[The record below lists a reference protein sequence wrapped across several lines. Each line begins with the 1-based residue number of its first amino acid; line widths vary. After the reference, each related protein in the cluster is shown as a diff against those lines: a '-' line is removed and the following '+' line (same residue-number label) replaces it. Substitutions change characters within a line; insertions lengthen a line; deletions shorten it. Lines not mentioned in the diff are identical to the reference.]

1 MNQKAKVIILENRI
15 KFTKSYELY
24 ERSCKSYWHGTTQ
37 SKTPENYIPGQ
48 FPLFIEKSK
57 GAYLWDIDGNRYTD
71 YIMGYGA
78 ISLGYCIDEV
88 DEAAI
93 AQIRNGFMT
102 SLTSPVQTQL
112 AELLVDAIPCA
123 ERVHLCKTGSDATA
137 AAVRLARIHTGRDK
151 IVRWGYNGWH
161 DWCNSK
167 TAGIPEG
174 VKNLAHKYGALFI
187 LDEMRTGFRMSL
199 GGAQEYYGVTPDL
212 ATFSKGMANGYA
224 VSALVGRADVMDS
237 LKESRFSST
246 FFTNTSEMA
255 AAIKTIE
262 CIREKNVVPYIWKLG
277 GKLMDG
283 LREIIKVT
291 GVEAEMIGVDIMPY
305 IIFNYDNAKWISP
318 TGFSGAPVFEPGGK
332 VEKAWRT
339 FYAEAAQGGVLLH
352 PNHHWYVGMSHTEQD
367 IDETLNVCETA
378 LWKVKE
384 ELQSPQRINRKTA
397 RPPEGARL
405 GVPSGAFAKKKSPGP
420 EKGRGKGIVGLAA
433 GRLPGYEVRS
443 HWISCACIVAWR
455 RGKVCR
461 NQYGVEKFSFAGRT
475 LAKGTLIC

>member
-1 MNQKAKVIILENRI
+1 MVILENRI
-15 KFTKSYELY
+15 KFTKSYQLY

-112 AELLVDAIPCA
+112 AELLVDVIPCA

-161 DWCNSK
+161 DWCSSK

-224 VSALVGRADVMDS
+224 VSALVGRADVMAS

-475 LAKGTLIC
+475 LAKRTLFC

>member
-1 MNQKAKVIILENRI
+1 M
-15 KFTKSYELY
+15 
-24 ERSCKSYWHGTTQ
+24 
-37 SKTPENYIPGQ
+37 
-48 FPLFIEKSK
+48 
-57 GAYLWDIDGNRYTD
+57 
-71 YIMGYGA
+71 
-78 ISLGYCIDEV
+78 
-88 DEAAI
+88 
-93 AQIRNGFMT
+93 
-102 SLTSPVQTQL
+102 
-112 AELLVDAIPCA
+112 
-123 ERVHLCKTGSDATA
+123 
-137 AAVRLARIHTGRDK
+137 RLARIHTGRDK

-161 DWCNSK
+161 DWCSSK
-167 TAGIPEG
+167 TAGIPEGVRQDILTFRYNDLNSLEEQFKQYPDQIAAVIVMPLEVISPEEGFLEG

-199 GGAQEYYGVTPDL
+199 
-212 ATFSKGMANGYA
+212 
-224 VSALVGRADVMDS
+224 GRADVMDS

-332 VEKAWRT
+332 VEKAWCT

-378 LWKVKE
+378 L
-384 ELQSPQRINRKTA
+384 
-397 RPPEGARL
+397 
-405 GVPSGAFAKKKSPGP
+405 
-420 EKGRGKGIVGLAA
+420 
-433 GRLPGYEVRS
+433 
-443 HWISCACIVAWR
+443 
-455 RGKVCR
+455 
-461 NQYGVEKFSFAGRT
+461 
-475 LAKGTLIC
+475 

>member
-1 MNQKAKVIILENRI
+1 MVILENRI

-112 AELLVDAIPCA
+112 AELLADVIPCA

-161 DWCNSK
+161 DWCSSK

-255 AAIKTIE
+255 ATIKTIE

-352 PNHHWYVGMSHTEQD
+352 PNHHWYVGMSRTEQD
-367 IDETLNVCETA
+367 IDETLNVCGTA

-405 GVPSGAFAKKKSPGP
+405 GVPSGGFAKKKSPGP

-455 RGKVCR
+455 HGKVCR

>member
-1 MNQKAKVIILENRI
+1 MIILENRI

-112 AELLVDAIPCA
+112 AELLVDVIPCA
-123 ERVHLCKTGSDATA
+123 ERVHLCKTGSDAPA
-137 AAVRLARIHTGRDK
+137 AAVRLARIHTGWDK

-161 DWCNSK
+161 DWCSAK

-199 GGAQEYYGVTPDL
+199 GGAQEYYGVTPNL

-384 ELQSPQRINRKTA
+384 EL
-397 RPPEGARL
+397 
-405 GVPSGAFAKKKSPGP
+405 
-420 EKGRGKGIVGLAA
+420 
-433 GRLPGYEVRS
+433 
-443 HWISCACIVAWR
+443 
-455 RGKVCR
+455 
-461 NQYGVEKFSFAGRT
+461 
-475 LAKGTLIC
+475 

>member
-1 MNQKAKVIILENRI
+1 MIILENRI

-112 AELLVDAIPCA
+112 AELLVDVIPCA

-161 DWCNSK
+161 DWCSSK

-224 VSALVGRADVMDS
+224 VSALVGRANVMDS
-237 LKESRFSST
+237 LKELRFSST

>member
-1 MNQKAKVIILENRI
+1 MIILENRI

-57 GAYLWDIDGNRYTD
+57 GAYLWDINGNRYTG

-112 AELLVDAIPCA
+112 AELLVDVIPCA

-161 DWCNSK
+161 DWCSSK

-405 GVPSGAFAKKKSPGP
+405 GVPSGAFARKKSPGP

>member
-1 MNQKAKVIILENRI
+1 MIILENRI

-112 AELLVDAIPCA
+112 AELLADVIPCA

-161 DWCNSK
+161 DWCSSK

-199 GGAQEYYGVTPDL
+199 GGAQEYYGVTPNL

-224 VSALVGRADVMDS
+224 VSALVGRANVMDS

-255 AAIKTIE
+255 ASIKTIE

-277 GKLMDG
+277 GKLVDG

-384 ELQSPQRINRKTA
+384 ER
-397 RPPEGARL
+397 
-405 GVPSGAFAKKKSPGP
+405 
-420 EKGRGKGIVGLAA
+420 
-433 GRLPGYEVRS
+433 
-443 HWISCACIVAWR
+443 
-455 RGKVCR
+455 
-461 NQYGVEKFSFAGRT
+461 
-475 LAKGTLIC
+475 

>member
-1 MNQKAKVIILENRI
+1 MIILENRI

-112 AELLVDAIPCA
+112 AELLVDVIPCA

-161 DWCNSK
+161 DWCSAK

-224 VSALVGRADVMDS
+224 VSALVGRADVMD
-237 LKESRFSST
+237 
-246 FFTNTSEMA
+246 
-255 AAIKTIE
+255 
-262 CIREKNVVPYIWKLG
+262 
-277 GKLMDG
+277 G

-291 GVEAEMIGVDIMPY
+291 GVEDEMIGVDIMPY

>member
-1 MNQKAKVIILENRI
+1 MIILENRI

-112 AELLVDAIPCA
+112 AELLADVIPCA
-123 ERVHLCKTGSDATA
+123 ERVHLCKTGSDATV
-137 AAVRLARIHTGRDK
+137 AAVRLARVHTGRDK

-161 DWCNSK
+161 DWCSSK

-255 AAIKTIE
+255 ATIKTIE

-277 GKLMDG
+277 GKLVDG

-384 ELQSPQRINRKTA
+384 EL
-397 RPPEGARL
+397 
-405 GVPSGAFAKKKSPGP
+405 
-420 EKGRGKGIVGLAA
+420 
-433 GRLPGYEVRS
+433 
-443 HWISCACIVAWR
+443 
-455 RGKVCR
+455 
-461 NQYGVEKFSFAGRT
+461 
-475 LAKGTLIC
+475 

>member
-1 MNQKAKVIILENRI
+1 MIILENRI

-71 YIMGYGA
+71 CIMGYGA

-112 AELLVDAIPCA
+112 AELLVDVIPCA

-161 DWCNSK
+161 DWCSSK

-262 CIREKNVVPYIWKLG
+262 CIREKNAVPYIWKLG

-352 PNHHWYVGMSHTEQD
+352 PNHHWYVGMPHTEQD

-378 LWKVKE
+378 LWKVKK
-384 ELQSPQRINRKTA
+384 EL
-397 RPPEGARL
+397 
-405 GVPSGAFAKKKSPGP
+405 
-420 EKGRGKGIVGLAA
+420 
-433 GRLPGYEVRS
+433 
-443 HWISCACIVAWR
+443 
-455 RGKVCR
+455 
-461 NQYGVEKFSFAGRT
+461 
-475 LAKGTLIC
+475 

>member
-1 MNQKAKVIILENRI
+1 MIILENRI

-112 AELLVDAIPCA
+112 AELLVDVIPCA

-161 DWCNSK
+161 DWCSSK

-255 AAIKTIE
+255 ATIKTIE

-352 PNHHWYVGMSHTEQD
+352 PNHHWYVGMSHTEQG
-367 IDETLNVCETA
+367 IDETLNVCEMA
-378 LWKVKE
+378 LRAGYNRIISHRSGETSDSFIADLSVATGAGQIKAGAPRGMERVRKYNRLIRIE
-384 ELQSPQRINRKTA
+384 EAL
-397 RPPEGARL
+397 
-405 GVPSGAFAKKKSPGP
+405 
-420 EKGRGKGIVGLAA
+420 A
-433 GRLPGYEVRS
+433 GRSE
-443 HWISCACIVAWR
+443 
-455 RGKVCR
+455 
-461 NQYGVEKFSFAGRT
+461 FAGKPSPRV
-475 LAKGTLIC
+475 

>member
-1 MNQKAKVIILENRI
+1 MIILENRI

-112 AELLVDAIPCA
+112 AELLVDVIPCA

-161 DWCNSK
+161 DWCSSK

-187 LDEMRTGFRMSL
+187 LDEMCTGFRMSL

-277 GKLMDG
+277 GKLTDG
-283 LREIIKVT
+283 LREIIKAT

-305 IIFNYDNAKWISP
+305 IIFNYFNYDSAKWISP
-318 TGFSGAPVFEPGGK
+318 TGFSGVPVFEPGGK

-378 LWKVKE
+378 LWKVKK
-384 ELQSPQRINRKTA
+384 EL
-397 RPPEGARL
+397 
-405 GVPSGAFAKKKSPGP
+405 
-420 EKGRGKGIVGLAA
+420 
-433 GRLPGYEVRS
+433 
-443 HWISCACIVAWR
+443 
-455 RGKVCR
+455 
-461 NQYGVEKFSFAGRT
+461 
-475 LAKGTLIC
+475 

>member
-1 MNQKAKVIILENRI
+1 
-15 KFTKSYELY
+15 
-24 ERSCKSYWHGTTQ
+24 
-37 SKTPENYIPGQ
+37 
-48 FPLFIEKSK
+48 
-57 GAYLWDIDGNRYTD
+57 
-71 YIMGYGA
+71 
-78 ISLGYCIDEV
+78 
-88 DEAAI
+88 
-93 AQIRNGFMT
+93 
-102 SLTSPVQTQL
+102 
-112 AELLVDAIPCA
+112 
-123 ERVHLCKTGSDATA
+123 
-137 AAVRLARIHTGRDK
+137 
-151 IVRWGYNGWH
+151 
-161 DWCNSK
+161 
-167 TAGIPEG
+167 
-174 VKNLAHKYGALFI
+174 
-187 LDEMRTGFRMSL
+187 MRTGFRMSL

-305 IIFNYDNAKWISP
+305 IIFNYDSAKWISP

-339 FYAEAAQGGVLLH
+339 FYAEAAQGVVLLH

-384 ELQSPQRINRKTA
+384 ER
-397 RPPEGARL
+397 
-405 GVPSGAFAKKKSPGP
+405 
-420 EKGRGKGIVGLAA
+420 
-433 GRLPGYEVRS
+433 
-443 HWISCACIVAWR
+443 
-455 RGKVCR
+455 
-461 NQYGVEKFSFAGRT
+461 
-475 LAKGTLIC
+475 

>member
-1 MNQKAKVIILENRI
+1 
-15 KFTKSYELY
+15 
-24 ERSCKSYWHGTTQ
+24 
-37 SKTPENYIPGQ
+37 
-48 FPLFIEKSK
+48 
-57 GAYLWDIDGNRYTD
+57 
-71 YIMGYGA
+71 MGYGA

-112 AELLVDAIPCA
+112 AELLVDVIPCA

-161 DWCNSK
+161 DWCSSK
-167 TAGIPEG
+167 TADIPEGVRQDILTFKYNDLNSLEEQFKQYPDQIAAVIMVPLEVISPEEGFLEG

-187 LDEMRTGFRMSL
+187 L
-199 GGAQEYYGVTPDL
+199 
-212 ATFSKGMANGYA
+212 
-224 VSALVGRADVMDS
+224 
-237 LKESRFSST
+237 
-246 FFTNTSEMA
+246 
-255 AAIKTIE
+255 
-262 CIREKNVVPYIWKLG
+262 
-277 GKLMDG
+277 DG

-339 FYAEAAQGGVLLH
+339 FYAEATQGGVLLH

-378 LWKVKE
+378 L
-384 ELQSPQRINRKTA
+384 
-397 RPPEGARL
+397 
-405 GVPSGAFAKKKSPGP
+405 
-420 EKGRGKGIVGLAA
+420 
-433 GRLPGYEVRS
+433 
-443 HWISCACIVAWR
+443 
-455 RGKVCR
+455 
-461 NQYGVEKFSFAGRT
+461 
-475 LAKGTLIC
+475 

>member
-1 MNQKAKVIILENRI
+1 MIILENRI

-112 AELLVDAIPCA
+112 AELLADVIPCA

-161 DWCNSK
+161 DWCSSK
-167 TAGIPEG
+167 TAGIPES
-174 VKNLAHKYGALFI
+174 VKNLAHKYGARFI

-246 FFTNTSEMA
+246 FFTNTPEMA

-283 LREIIKVT
+283 LREIIKAT

-305 IIFNYDNAKWISP
+305 IIFNYFNYDSAKWISP
-318 TGFSGAPVFEPGGK
+318 TGFSGAPVLSRAAKWKRHGAPSMRK
-332 VEKAWRT
+332 RRRAACCSIRT
-339 FYAEAAQGGVLLH
+339 TTGTSEC
-352 PNHHWYVGMSHTEQD
+352 PT
-367 IDETLNVCETA
+367 
-378 LWKVKE
+378 
-384 ELQSPQRINRKTA
+384 QSRI
-397 RPPEGARL
+397 
-405 GVPSGAFAKKKSPGP
+405 SM
-420 EKGRGKGIVGLAA
+420 
-433 GRLPGYEVRS
+433 
-443 HWISCACIVAWR
+443 R
-455 RGKVCR
+455 R
-461 NQYGVEKFSFAGRT
+461 
-475 LAKGTLIC
+475 

>member
-1 MNQKAKVIILENRI
+1 MVILENRI
-15 KFTKSYELY
+15 KFTKSYQLY

-112 AELLVDAIPCA
+112 AELLADVIPCA

-161 DWCNSK
+161 DWCSSK

-255 AAIKTIE
+255 ATIKTIE

>member
-1 MNQKAKVIILENRI
+1 MIILENRI

-48 FPLFIEKSK
+48 FPLFIEKPK

-112 AELLVDAIPCA
+112 AELLVDVIPCA

-161 DWCNSK
+161 DWCSSK

-262 CIREKNVVPYIWKLG
+262 CIREKNAVPYIWKLG

-332 VEKAWRT
+332 VKKAWCT
-339 FYAEAAQGGVLLH
+339 FYAEAAQGGVLRH

-384 ELQSPQRINRKTA
+384 EL
-397 RPPEGARL
+397 
-405 GVPSGAFAKKKSPGP
+405 
-420 EKGRGKGIVGLAA
+420 
-433 GRLPGYEVRS
+433 
-443 HWISCACIVAWR
+443 
-455 RGKVCR
+455 
-461 NQYGVEKFSFAGRT
+461 
-475 LAKGTLIC
+475 

>member
-1 MNQKAKVIILENRI
+1 MVILENRI

-57 GAYLWDIDGNRYTD
+57 GAYLWDIDGNRDTD

-112 AELLVDAIPCA
+112 AELLADVIPCA

-161 DWCNSK
+161 DWCSSK

-255 AAIKTIE
+255 ATIKTIE

-352 PNHHWYVGMSHTEQD
+352 PNHHWYVGRSHTEQD

-384 ELQSPQRINRKTA
+384 EL
-397 RPPEGARL
+397 
-405 GVPSGAFAKKKSPGP
+405 
-420 EKGRGKGIVGLAA
+420 
-433 GRLPGYEVRS
+433 
-443 HWISCACIVAWR
+443 
-455 RGKVCR
+455 
-461 NQYGVEKFSFAGRT
+461 
-475 LAKGTLIC
+475 

>member
-1 MNQKAKVIILENRI
+1 MIILENRI

-112 AELLVDAIPCA
+112 AELLADVIPCA
-123 ERVHLCKTGSDATA
+123 ERVHLCKTGSDATV
-137 AAVRLARIHTGRDK
+137 AAVRLARVHTGRDK

-161 DWCNSK
+161 DWCSSK

-255 AAIKTIE
+255 ATIKTIE

-384 ELQSPQRINRKTA
+384 EL
-397 RPPEGARL
+397 
-405 GVPSGAFAKKKSPGP
+405 
-420 EKGRGKGIVGLAA
+420 
-433 GRLPGYEVRS
+433 
-443 HWISCACIVAWR
+443 
-455 RGKVCR
+455 
-461 NQYGVEKFSFAGRT
+461 
-475 LAKGTLIC
+475 

>member
-1 MNQKAKVIILENRI
+1 MIILENRI

-57 GAYLWDIDGNRYTD
+57 GAYLWDINGNRYTD
-71 YIMGYGA
+71 YILGYGA

-102 SLTSPVQTQL
+102 SLTSPLQTQL
-112 AELLVDAIPCA
+112 AELLVDVIPCA

-161 DWCNSK
+161 DWCSSK

-187 LDEMRTGFRMSL
+187 LDEMRTGYRMSL

>member
-1 MNQKAKVIILENRI
+1 MIILENRI

-112 AELLVDAIPCA
+112 AELLVDVIPCA

-161 DWCNSK
+161 DWCSSK

-199 GGAQEYYGVTPDL
+199 GGAQEYYGVTPNL
-212 ATFSKGMANGYA
+212 AIFSKGMANGYA

-384 ELQSPQRINRKTA
+384 ELQSPQRINRTTA

>member
-1 MNQKAKVIILENRI
+1 MIILENRI

-112 AELLVDAIPCA
+112 AELLVDVIPCA

-161 DWCNSK
+161 DWCSSK

-237 LKESRFSST
+237 L
-246 FFTNTSEMA
+246 
-255 AAIKTIE
+255 
-262 CIREKNVVPYIWKLG
+262 
-277 GKLMDG
+277 
-283 LREIIKVT
+283 REIIKVT

-305 IIFNYDNAKWISP
+305 IIFNYDNAKRISP

-339 FYAEAAQGGVLLH
+339 FYAEAAQGGVLRH

-384 ELQSPQRINRKTA
+384 EL
-397 RPPEGARL
+397 
-405 GVPSGAFAKKKSPGP
+405 
-420 EKGRGKGIVGLAA
+420 
-433 GRLPGYEVRS
+433 
-443 HWISCACIVAWR
+443 
-455 RGKVCR
+455 
-461 NQYGVEKFSFAGRT
+461 
-475 LAKGTLIC
+475 

>member
-1 MNQKAKVIILENRI
+1 MIILENRI

-112 AELLVDAIPCA
+112 AELLVDVIPCA
-123 ERVHLCKTGSDATA
+123 ERAHLCKTGSDATA
-137 AAVRLARIHTGRDK
+137 EAVRLARIHTGRDK

-161 DWCNSK
+161 DWCSSK

-237 LKESRFSST
+237 L
-246 FFTNTSEMA
+246 
-255 AAIKTIE
+255 
-262 CIREKNVVPYIWKLG
+262 
-277 GKLMDG
+277 
-283 LREIIKVT
+283 REIIKVT

-339 FYAEAAQGGVLLH
+339 FYAEAAQGGVLRH

-384 ELQSPQRINRKTA
+384 EL
-397 RPPEGARL
+397 
-405 GVPSGAFAKKKSPGP
+405 
-420 EKGRGKGIVGLAA
+420 
-433 GRLPGYEVRS
+433 
-443 HWISCACIVAWR
+443 
-455 RGKVCR
+455 
-461 NQYGVEKFSFAGRT
+461 
-475 LAKGTLIC
+475 

>member
-1 MNQKAKVIILENRI
+1 
-15 KFTKSYELY
+15 
-24 ERSCKSYWHGTTQ
+24 
-37 SKTPENYIPGQ
+37 
-48 FPLFIEKSK
+48 
-57 GAYLWDIDGNRYTD
+57 
-71 YIMGYGA
+71 
-78 ISLGYCIDEV
+78 
-88 DEAAI
+88 
-93 AQIRNGFMT
+93 
-102 SLTSPVQTQL
+102 
-112 AELLVDAIPCA
+112 
-123 ERVHLCKTGSDATA
+123 
-137 AAVRLARIHTGRDK
+137 
-151 IVRWGYNGWH
+151 
-161 DWCNSK
+161 
-167 TAGIPEG
+167 
-174 VKNLAHKYGALFI
+174 
-187 LDEMRTGFRMSL
+187 MRTGFRMSL

-262 CIREKNVVPYIWKLG
+262 CIREKNAVPYIWKLG